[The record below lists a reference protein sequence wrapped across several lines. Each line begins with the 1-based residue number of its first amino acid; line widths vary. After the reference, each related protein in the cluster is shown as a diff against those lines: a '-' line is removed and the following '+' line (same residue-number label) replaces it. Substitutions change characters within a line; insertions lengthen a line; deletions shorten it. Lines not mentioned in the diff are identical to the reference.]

1 MILFDVPTIP
11 LLRRVKLTSIAG
23 SAICA
28 CEAEIDAVSATAAP
42 AILAICPSPMTHVPS
57 FALRARAQTHRVK
70 TKPVTKDANEASGV
84 SPASHA
90 ECRGRFPLTAFA
102 PALPSPLR
110 KTAPYG
116 HPVHRLGDCAG
127 RSPGSRVVTLLIR
140 PSQFPSGRFGPKAR
154 RSQLR
159 GQPRIASNSN
169 AFHSISYVRMRSVR
183 VPSFVP
189 DLTRG
194 TSTVKCSPEAIV
206 KSRRKVRPFKIFECI
221 EDYAPI
227 TKCFF
232 RTCSVH
238 RIVLVRSN
246 RGFL

>member
-1 MILFDVPTIP
+1 MKRAACR
-11 LLRRVKLTSIAG
+11 LLDLRNVVG
-23 SAICA
+23 
-28 CEAEIDAVSATAAP
+28 D
-42 AILAICPSPMTHVPS
+42 
-57 FALRARAQTHRVK
+57 FA
-70 TKPVTKDANEASGV
+70 
-84 SPASHA
+84 
-90 ECRGRFPLTAFA
+90 LTAFA

-169 AFHSISYVRMRSVR
+169 AFHSISCVRIRSVR

-206 KSRRKVRPFKIFECI
+206 KSRRKVRRFKIFECI

-238 RIVLVRSN
+238 RIVVVRSN